1 MPDPWYDI
9 EKAFFLDSKSG
20 EVVSKFAVYR
30 GGVVFE
36 RLFDTYT
43 DAEFWVTKT
52 LRQMASKK

>member
-9 EKAFFLDSKSG
+9 EKAFFLDPKSG
-20 EVVSKFAVYR
+20 EVVAKFAVYR

-36 RLFDTYT
+36 RVFDTYT

>member
-9 EKAFFLDSKSG
+9 EKAFFLDPKTG
-20 EVVSKFAVYR
+20 EVVAKFAVYR

>member
-9 EKAFFLDSKSG
+9 EKAFFLDPKTG

-52 LRQMASKK
+52 LRQMASRK

>member
-9 EKAFFLDSKSG
+9 EKAFFLDPKSG
-20 EVVSKFAVYR
+20 EVVAKFAVYR

-36 RLFDTYT
+36 KIFDSYT

>member
-9 EKAFFLDSKSG
+9 EKAFFLDPKSG

-43 DAEFWVTKT
+43 DAEFWITKT